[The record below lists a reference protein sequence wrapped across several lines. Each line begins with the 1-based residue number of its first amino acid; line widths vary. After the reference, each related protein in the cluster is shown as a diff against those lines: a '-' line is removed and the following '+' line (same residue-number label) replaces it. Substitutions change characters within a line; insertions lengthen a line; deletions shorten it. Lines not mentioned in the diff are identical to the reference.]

1 MMAETKRNDGMWND
15 VFDKTNK
22 AKIERNIVEVLKNVP
37 IFEDLSNREIQNIT
51 RIAYQRRYTADEIVI
66 HEGQNAA
73 GMYIVMDGKV
83 EVTRE
88 LEDGTL
94 LRLATLADGE
104 FFGDVGLLDS
114 SPRTATVTASSDSRI
129 IGFFRPELLGLMD
142 SNPKLASK
150 VIFKLAQILAARFRF
165 VHSKFDKAQA
175 EVDRLNALLGD
186 SADTKDKKAPV

>member
-22 AKIERNIVEVLKNVP
+22 AKIERNIVEVLKNIP
-37 IFEDLSNREIQNIT
+37 IFEDLSNREIQNIA
-51 RIAYQRRYTADEIVI
+51 RIAYQRRYTEDEIVI

-165 VHSKFDKAQA
+165 VHSEFDKAQA

>member
-165 VHSKFDKAQA
+165 VHSEFDKAQA

>member
-1 MMAETKRNDGMWND
+1 MAETKRNDGMWND

-165 VHSKFDKAQA
+165 VHSEFDKAQA

>member
-37 IFEDLSNREIQNIT
+37 IFEDLSNREIQNIA
-51 RIAYQRRYTADEIVI
+51 RIAYQRRYTEDEIVI

-94 LRLATLADGE
+94 LHLATLADGE

-114 SPRTATVTASSDSRI
+114 SPRTATVTAISDSRI
-129 IGFFRPELLGLMD
+129 IGFFRPELLELMD

-165 VHSKFDKAQA
+165 VHSEFDKAQA
-175 EVDRLNALLGD
+175 EIDRLTTLLGD
-186 SADTKDKKAPV
+186 RADTKDKKAPV

>member
-165 VHSKFDKAQA
+165 VHSEFDKSQE
-175 EVDRLNALLGD
+175 EVDRLNTLLGD